1 MPKESNRRIHPRARV
16 SIPGAV
22 YLKDEPS
29 KKYDAEILDLSIG
42 GAFVHCTAP
51 ILLGQEILLEIFFD
65 KARMLNVS
73 ARVIQATV
81 RQLDK
86 QASVVRWVRGSS
98 KSGFGVQFVQ
108 LNAGNSKALQAIVK
122 ELTAQA

>member
-1 MPKESNRRIHPRARV
+1 MPKESNRRIHPRAAV

-51 ILLGQEILLEIFFD
+51 ILLGQEILLEILFD
-65 KARMLNVS
+65 KANMLNVS
-73 ARVIQATV
+73 ARVIQATS
-81 RQLDK
+81 RQIDK
-86 QASVVRWVRGSS
+86 QTSVVKWVRGSS

-108 LNAGNSKALQAIVK
+108 LNAENSKALQAIVE
-122 ELTAQA
+122 ELTRQS

>member
-1 MPKESNRRIHPRARV
+1 
-16 SIPGAV
+16 
-22 YLKDEPS
+22 LKDQPS
-29 KKYDAEILDLSIG
+29 QKYDAEILDLSVG

-73 ARVIQATV
+73 ARVIQATA
-81 RQLDK
+81 RQLEK

-108 LNAGNSKALQAIVK
+108 LNAENSTALKAIVDK
-122 ELTAQA
+122 LTSQS